1 MSVSSI
7 SSELRLLVLDDD
19 PVMREIIAVLAER
32 QGFQTRLVSSPS
44 DFFAELEQW
53 DPTHITIDLIMPTQ
67 DGIEILRDLANN
79 GCQAAIT
86 IISSMDL
93 KVLESA
99 KRVAIER
106 GLKINGVLIKPF
118 KHDALRALLSSVAP
132 SAKQKIRRALN
143 FSDDLALSAQVFHE
157 ALRADEFVLYFQPKI
172 CLMTGKV
179 VGVEALVRWQHP
191 LLGLVMPDQFVPQL
205 ENLGLISQL
214 THRVIEIGLAWFAAS
229 GLPDDASIAINLSA
243 LDLDMHP
250 LTDLIH
256 ELSTSQGIA
265 AERIVLE
272 LTETSAMKYP
282 EAALASLTRLRIKG
296 FGLALDDFGTGY
308 SSMVQLARLPF
319 SSMKIDKSFVM
330 SMETSTESK
339 KIVGSIISLGHSLGL
354 NIVAEGVETIEV
366 ARMLRELNCDI
377 AQGFGIAKPMDKQSL
392 TRWLAAWDGAAFI
405 HSLENTSGQ
414 VA

>member
-1 MSVSSI
+1 MIVTSASA
-7 SSELRLLVLDDD
+7 ELRLLVLDDD

-32 QGFQTRLVSSPS
+32 QGFETRLVSSPT
-44 DFFAELEQW
+44 DFFVELEQW
-53 DPTHITIDLIMPTQ
+53 NPTHITIDLIMPTQ
-67 DGIEILRDLANN
+67 DGIEILRELATN
-79 GCQAAIT
+79 GCHAAIT

-132 SAKQKIRRALN
+132 SAKQKIRTGLN
-143 FSDDLALSAQVFHE
+143 FSNDLAISAQVFHE

-172 CLMTGKV
+172 CLLTGTV

-191 LLGLVMPDQFVPQL
+191 LLGLVTPDQFIPHL

-214 THRVIEIGLAWFAAS
+214 THRVIELGLAWFAAS
-229 GLPDDASIAINLSA
+229 GLPEDTSLAINLSA

-250 LTDLIH
+250 MTDLIH
-256 ELSTSQGIA
+256 DLSTSHGIA

-354 NIVAEGVETIEV
+354 SIVAEGVETIEV
-366 ARMLRELNCDI
+366 ARTLRDLGCNT
-377 AQGFGIAKPMDKQSL
+377 AQGFWIAKPMNAGNLS
-392 TRWLAAWDGAAFI
+392 RWLAAWDASAFI
-405 HSLENTSGQ
+405 TSLNNTSSH
-414 VA
+414 